1 MDEIR
6 LTLPQEP
13 EYLPVAHLVL
23 GGLGSRLDLTLEGLD
38 DLKLAL
44 DSLVETARARGE
56 VTIAVRLEDRVLRT
70 DVGPFDA
77 DALRAELAEPSTGV
91 GLRRILDTVVDRVDV
106 RPGDGGDWVTLAKA
120 IPSDDR

>member
-1 MDEIR
+1 VDEIR

-44 DSLVETARARGE
+44 DSLVQRARARGD

-77 DALRAELAEPSTGV
+77 DALRTELAEQSTGV
-91 GLRRILDTVVDRVDV
+91 SLGRILDTVVDRVDV
-106 RPGDGGDWVTLAKA
+106 RSGDGGDWVTLAKA
-120 IPSDDR
+120 IPSGDR

>member
-1 MDEIR
+1 VDEIR

-44 DSLVETARARGE
+44 DSLVERARARGE

-70 DVGPFDA
+70 EVGPFDA
-77 DALRAELAEPSTGV
+77 DALRAELAEPSAGV

-106 RPGDGGDWVTLAKA
+106 HSGDGGDWVTLAKA
-120 IPSDDR
+120 IPSDER